1 VYYFQQNNIFK
12 HVYPNTPSF
21 HSSKNICVSF
31 RPTVPKFTNLEI
43 VQQKL
48 LAYKPQIAKCLLYR
62 SPNVNLHSK
71 RCQLTRQKFLF
82 ISPTLLR
89 LLHKD
94 NCATSI
100 LNLDSLR
107 NIHANKSSWR
117 LHNFQKALR
126 ILRDPADHRLFK
138 KLMLKSPN
146 LGRR

>member
-1 VYYFQQNNIFK
+1 MYYFQQNNIFK
-12 HVYPNTPSF
+12 HFYPNTPSF

-62 SPNVNLHSK
+62 SPNANLHSK

-94 NCATSI
+94 NCATSVSI
-100 LNLDSLR
+100 LYVTSTQTNR
-107 NIHANKSSWR
+107 VGGCITFKKR
-117 LHNFQKALR
+117 C
-126 ILRDPADHRLFK
+126 DPADHRLFK
-138 KLMLKSPN
+138 KLMLKSSN